1 MSRADMS
8 KDGSIGI
15 IRRIQR
21 FPVKSMGSD
30 ALDTVELRWNGLAG
44 DRQYAFVKTN
54 DRGRFPY
61 LTGRD
66 LPDLL
71 RYRARYLK
79 PEDPKASALTVA
91 SPKGGEYDIDDPA
104 LCREL
109 SEAAGEP
116 VHLMQLGRGH
126 FDSAVLSLVSTTT
139 AGRLAQ
145 AHGDDI
151 DLQRFRINLLVE
163 PTDTKTWER
172 DWLGKR
178 VAIGN
183 QEVRLRTDRPIDRC
197 VMITLDPQTAQRT
210 PAIMK
215 TVARQ
220 FANQIGIYGTV
231 EQPGPIS
238 QGDSIRFIEA

>member
-1 MSRADMS
+1 MG
-8 KDGSIGI
+8 KNGLIGV

-30 ALDTVELRWNGLAG
+30 ILDTAELHWNGLAG

-71 RYRARYLK
+71 LYRARYLK
-79 PEDPKASALTVA
+79 PEDPKTSTLVVH

-126 FDSAVLSLVSTTT
+126 FDSAVISLVSTTT
-139 AGRLAQ
+139 TGRLAQ
-145 AHGDDI
+145 AHGGDI
-151 DLQRFRINLLVE
+151 DLQRFRINLLIE
-163 PTDTKTWER
+163 PADAESWER
-172 DWLGKR
+172 DWLDKR

-183 QEVRLRTDRPIDRC
+183 REVRLRTDRPIERC

-231 EQPGPIS
+231 EQPGTIGL
-238 QGDSIRFIEA
+238 GDGIRFSD

>member
-1 MSRADMS
+1 MG
-8 KDGSIGI
+8 KNGLIGV

-30 ALDTVELRWNGLAG
+30 IVGTAELRWNGLAG

-71 RYRARYLK
+71 LYRARYLK
-79 PEDPKASALTVA
+79 PEDPKTSTLVVH

-126 FDSAVLSLVSTTT
+126 FDSAVISLVSTTT

-145 AHGDDI
+145 AHGGDI
-151 DLQRFRINLLVE
+151 DLQRFRINLLIE
-163 PTDTKTWER
+163 PADAESWER
-172 DWLGKR
+172 DWLDKR
-178 VAIGN
+178 VTIGN
-183 QEVRLRTDRPIDRC
+183 REVRLRTDRPIERC

-231 EQPGPIS
+231 EQPGTIGL
-238 QGDSIRFIEA
+238 GDSIRFSD

>member
-1 MSRADMS
+1 MGMG

-30 ALDTVELRWNGLAG
+30 ILDMAELRWNGLAG
-44 DRQYAFVKTN
+44 DRQYAFVKTQ

-71 RYRARYLK
+71 LYRARYLT
-79 PEDPKASALTVA
+79 PGDPKTSALTVV

-126 FDSAVLSLVSTTT
+126 FDSAVISLVSTTT

-145 AHGDDI
+145 AHGGDI
-151 DLQRFRINLLVE
+151 DLQRFRINLLIE
-163 PTDTKTWER
+163 PADAGTWER

-178 VAIGN
+178 VSIGN
-183 QEVRLRTDRPIDRC
+183 REVRLRTDRPIDRC

-220 FANQIGIYGTV
+220 FTNQIGIYGTI
-231 EQPGPIS
+231 EQPGTITL
-238 QGDSIRFIEA
+238 DDDIRLAD

>member
-1 MSRADMS
+1 MS
-8 KDGSIGI
+8 KNGSIGV

-30 ALDTVELRWNGLAG
+30 PLEAAELRWNGLAG
-44 DRQYAFVKTN
+44 DRQYAFVKSN

-61 LTGRD
+61 LTGRE
-66 LPDLL
+66 LPDMLL
-71 RYRARYLK
+71 YRARYLK
-79 PEDPKASALTVA
+79 PEDPKTSAVTVV

-126 FDSAVLSLVSTTT
+126 FDSAVLSLIASST

-163 PTDTKTWER
+163 PADADTWER
-172 DWLGKR
+172 DWLGQR
-178 VAIGN
+178 IGIGG
-183 QEVRLRTDRPIDRC
+183 QQVLLRADRPIERC
-197 VMITLDPQTAQRT
+197 VMITLDPRTAERS
-210 PAIMK
+210 PKIMK

-220 FANQIGIYGTV
+220 FGNEIGIYGSV
-231 EQPGPIS
+231 EQPGMIGL
-238 QGDSIRFIEA
+238 GDDIRFVDA

>member
-1 MSRADMS
+1 MG
-8 KDGSIGI
+8 KNGLIGV

-30 ALDTVELRWNGLAG
+30 IVGTAELRWNGLAG

-71 RYRARYLK
+71 LYRARYLK
-79 PEDPKASALTVA
+79 PEDPKTSTLVVH

-126 FDSAVLSLVSTTT
+126 FDSAVISLVSTTT

-145 AHGDDI
+145 AHGGDI
-151 DLQRFRINLLVE
+151 DLQRFRINLLIE
-163 PTDTKTWER
+163 PADAESWER
-172 DWLGKR
+172 DWLDKR

-183 QEVRLRTDRPIDRC
+183 REVRLRTDRLIERC

-220 FANQIGIYGTV
+220 FASQIGIYGTV
-231 EQPGPIS
+231 EQPGTIGL
-238 QGDSIRFIEA
+238 GDGIRFSD

>member
-1 MSRADMS
+1 MG
-8 KDGSIGI
+8 KDGSIGV
-15 IRRIQR
+15 IRRVQR

-30 ALDTVELRWNGLAG
+30 VLDTAELRWNGLAG
-44 DRQYAFVKTN
+44 DRQYAFVKTR

-61 LTGRD
+61 LTSRD

-71 RYRARYLK
+71 LYRARYLK
-79 PEDPKASALTVA
+79 PEDPRTSALTVV

-109 SEAAGEP
+109 SEAAGGP

-126 FDSAVLSLVSTTT
+126 FDSAVVSLVSTTT
-139 AGRLAQ
+139 AGRLAH
-145 AHGDDI
+145 AHGGGI
-151 DLQRFRINLLVE
+151 DLRRFRINLVIE
-163 PTDTKTWER
+163 PADAEIWER

-178 VAIGN
+178 LAIGN
-183 QEVRLRTDRPIDRC
+183 QEVLLRADRPIDRC

-220 FANQIGIYGTV
+220 FDNRIGIYGTV
-231 EQPGPIS
+231 EQPGRIS
-238 QGDSIRFIEA
+238 LDDGIYLAG

>member
-1 MSRADMS
+1 MG
-8 KDGSIGI
+8 KNGLIGV

-30 ALDTVELRWNGLAG
+30 ILDTAELRWNGLAG

-71 RYRARYLK
+71 LYRARYLK
-79 PEDPKASALTVA
+79 PEDPKTSTLVVH

-126 FDSAVLSLVSTTT
+126 FDSAVISLVSTTT

-145 AHGDDI
+145 AHGGDI
-151 DLQRFRINLLVE
+151 DLQRFRINLLIE
-163 PTDTKTWER
+163 PADAESWER
-172 DWLGKR
+172 DWLDKR

-183 QEVRLRTDRPIDRC
+183 REVRLRTDRLIERC

-231 EQPGPIS
+231 EQPGTIGL
-238 QGDSIRFIEA
+238 GDGIRFSD

>member
-1 MSRADMS
+1 MS
-8 KDGSIGI
+8 KGGSIGV

-21 FPVKSMGSD
+21 FPVKSMGGD

-71 RYRARYLK
+71 LYRARYLN
-79 PEDPKASALTVA
+79 PEDPKTSALTVA
-91 SPKGGEYDIDDPA
+91 SPKGGEYEIDDPA
-104 LCREL
+104 LCLEL

-126 FDSAVLSLVSTTT
+126 FDSAVISLVSTTT

-145 AHGDDI
+145 AHGSDI

-163 PTDTKTWER
+163 PADAETWER

-183 QEVRLRTDRPIDRC
+183 QGVRLRADRPIDRC
-197 VMITLDPQTAQRT
+197 VMITLDPKTARRA

-220 FANQIGIYGTV
+220 FGNQIGIYGTV
-231 EQPGPIS
+231 EQPGPIGL
-238 QGDSIRFIEA
+238 GDGIRLAD

>member
-1 MSRADMS
+1 MG
-8 KDGSIGI
+8 KNGLIGV

-30 ALDTVELRWNGLAG
+30 ILDTVELRWNGLAG

-71 RYRARYLK
+71 LYRARYLK
-79 PEDPKASALTVA
+79 PEDPKTSTLVVH

-126 FDSAVLSLVSTTT
+126 FDSAVISLVSTTT

-145 AHGDDI
+145 AHGGDI
-151 DLQRFRINLLVE
+151 DLQRFRINLLIE
-163 PTDTKTWER
+163 PADAESWER
-172 DWLGKR
+172 DWLDKR
-178 VAIGN
+178 VTVGN
-183 QEVRLRTDRPIDRC
+183 REVRLRTDRPIERC

-231 EQPGPIS
+231 EQPGTIGL
-238 QGDSIRFIEA
+238 GDGIRFSD

>member
-1 MSRADMS
+1 MG
-8 KDGSIGI
+8 KDGSIGV
-15 IRRIQR
+15 IRRVQR

-30 ALDTVELRWNGLAG
+30 VLDTAELRWNGLAG
-44 DRQYAFVKTN
+44 DRQYAFVKTR

-71 RYRARYLK
+71 LYRARYLK
-79 PEDPKASALTVA
+79 PEDPRTSALTVV

-116 VHLMQLGRGH
+116 VHVMQLGRGH
-126 FDSAVLSLVSTTT
+126 FDSAVVSLVSTTT
-139 AGRLAQ
+139 AGRLAH
-145 AHGDDI
+145 AHGGGI
-151 DLQRFRINLLVE
+151 DLRRFRINLVIE
-163 PTDTKTWER
+163 PVDAEIWER

-178 VAIGN
+178 LAIGN
-183 QEVRLRTDRPIDRC
+183 QEALLRADRPIDRC

-210 PAIMK
+210 PAIIK

-220 FANQIGIYGTV
+220 FDNRIGIYGTV
-231 EQPGPIS
+231 EQPGRIS
-238 QGDSIRFIEA
+238 LDDGIYLAG

>member
-1 MSRADMS
+1 MG
-8 KDGSIGI
+8 KNGLIGV

-30 ALDTVELRWNGLAG
+30 ILDTAELRWNGLAG

-71 RYRARYLK
+71 LYRARYLK
-79 PEDPKASALTVA
+79 PEDPKTSTLVVH

-126 FDSAVLSLVSTTT
+126 FDSAVISLVSTTT
-139 AGRLAQ
+139 TGRLAQ
-145 AHGDDI
+145 AHGGDI
-151 DLQRFRINLLVE
+151 DLQRFRINLLIE
-163 PTDTKTWER
+163 PADAESWER
-172 DWLGKR
+172 DWLDKR

-183 QEVRLRTDRPIDRC
+183 REVRLRTDRPIERC

-231 EQPGPIS
+231 EQPGTIGL
-238 QGDSIRFIEA
+238 GDGIRFSD